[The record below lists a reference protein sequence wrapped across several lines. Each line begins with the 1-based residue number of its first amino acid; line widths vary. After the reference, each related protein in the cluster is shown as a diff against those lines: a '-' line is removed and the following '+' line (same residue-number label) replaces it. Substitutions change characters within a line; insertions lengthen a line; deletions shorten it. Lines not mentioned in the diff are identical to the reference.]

1 MTDWIRARTEQQKS
15 ERLQEIYDVARKLL
29 SVQSFDSITLSSIS
43 KELSFSRANLYR
55 YFQSK
60 EDLYLSLMGNEV
72 ECFAN
77 ELLHRL
83 RDIEN
88 DSISVFLAVWIPT
101 FVEAKTLRVLLSMT
115 GTILEQ
121 NCSDVILIQA
131 KKNMMKV
138 LMNKTIPTMQRVLS
152 SHSQQDC
159 IELHETLVLIGNGVV
174 SFCGLSVH
182 QQQVLQENGLEW
194 FMTDFDT
201 EYRRILSRFYPVL
214 D

>member
-1 MTDWIRARTEQQKS
+1 MTDWKRARTDQQKT
-15 ERLQEIYDVARKLL
+15 ERFQEIYDVARKQL
-29 SVQSFDSITLSSIS
+29 SIQSFDSITLTSIA
-43 KELSFSRANLYR
+43 KELSFSRTNLYK

-60 EDLYLSLMGNEV
+60 EDLYLSLMGKEV
-72 ECFAN
+72 ERFAN
-77 ELLHRL
+77 DLSHRL
-83 RDIEN
+83 QNIEN
-88 DSISVFLAVWIPT
+88 DSVSNFLLVWIPT
-101 FVEAKTLRVLLSMT
+101 FVEAKTLRILLSIT
-115 GTILEQ
+115 GTILEK
-121 NCSDVILIQA
+121 NCSDFILIQA

-138 LMNKTIPTMQRVLS
+138 LMNKTIPAMHRVLS
-152 SHSQQDC
+152 SYSQQDC

-201 EYRRILSRFYPVL
+201 EYRRILSRFFPVP